1 MIQCSLLPCYL
12 ILDINPTQYVIIG
25 AKNEKSHHKKIY
37 LKFYRFIK
45 TSAQTTKNRHSC
57 LPMMTVVDASAN
69 VIKKNVHVLGP
80 SRYQFAYHLYRNYSF
95 IER

>member
-69 VIKKNVHVLGP
+69 VIKKMFMFWDHQDINLPTTCTETTVL
-80 SRYQFAYHLYRNYSF
+80 
-95 IER
+95 